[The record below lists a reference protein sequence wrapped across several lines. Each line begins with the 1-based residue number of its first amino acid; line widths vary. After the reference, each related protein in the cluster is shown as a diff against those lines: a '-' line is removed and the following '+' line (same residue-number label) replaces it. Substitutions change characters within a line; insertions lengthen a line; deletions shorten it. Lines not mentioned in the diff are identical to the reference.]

1 MVRPVTT
8 PEPGSEPGPPPAPPA
23 SASAGPPPVLTRD
36 GRDAS
41 RVPADWAELID
52 PGEWR
57 LNEEGLPARSAAR
70 VIALRRRPVPAILL
84 VIGHDFSAADRS
96 WGFTP
101 GGGIMAGESPPE
113 GAARELAEETGITVD
128 AASLIGPV
136 VDRSSRFSFNL
147 VTCRQ
152 DELFY
157 LLHLDGDGAGGAD
170 DGLDRS
176 GWTELERELLDSLR
190 WWPLD
195 ELDAAVA
202 AGMTV
207 YPGVLPVLARELLSG
222 WDGTVRVLREED

>member
-1 MVRPVTT
+1 MRPVTT
-8 PEPGSEPGPPPAPPA
+8 PEPGPPPTSSAPAP
-23 SASAGPPPVLTRD
+23 AGPPSPALTRD

-52 PGEWR
+52 PDEWR
-57 LNEEGLPARSAAR
+57 LDDEGLPARRAAR

-84 VIGHDFSAADRS
+84 VVGHDFSAADRS

-147 VTCRQ
+147 VTCRP

-157 LLHLDGDGAGGAD
+157 LLHLDGGAGDD

-176 GWTELERELLDSLR
+176 GWTDLEREVLDSLR

-207 YPGVLPVLARELLSG
+207 YPAVLPVLARELLSG
-222 WDGTVRVLREED
+222 WDGAVRVLREED

>member
-8 PEPGSEPGPPPAPPA
+8 PEPAPGSPPTSSAPAAPGLV
-23 SASAGPPPVLTRD
+23 PPVLTRD

-52 PGEWR
+52 PDEWR
-57 LNEEGLPARSAAR
+57 LNEEGLPARRAAR
-70 VIALRRRPVPAILL
+70 VIALRRRPIPAILL
-84 VIGHDFSAADRS
+84 VVGHDFSAADRS

-101 GGGIMAGESPPE
+101 GGGLLAGESPPE

-136 VDRSSRFSFNL
+136 IDRSSRFRFNL

-157 LLHLDGDGAGGAD
+157 LLHLDGVAGAGD
-170 DGLDRS
+170 DLDRS
-176 GWTELERELLDSLR
+176 GWTELERQVLDSLR

-195 ELDAAVA
+195 ELDAAAA

-207 YPGVLPVLARELLSG
+207 YPAVLPALARELLSG
-222 WDGTVRVLREED
+222 WDGVVRVLCEED

>member
-8 PEPGSEPGPPPAPPA
+8 PEPESAPGPPPMSSAPAAP
-23 SASAGPPPVLTRD
+23 GPPSSALTRD

-52 PGEWR
+52 PDEWR
-57 LNEEGLPARSAAR
+57 LNDEGLPARRAAR

-113 GAARELAEETGITVD
+113 GAARELAEETGIMVD

-136 VDRSSRFSFNL
+136 VDRSSRFPFNL

-157 LLHLDGDGAGGAD
+157 LLHLDGGAGGGD
-170 DGLDRS
+170 DLDRS
-176 GWTELERELLDSLR
+176 GWTDLEREVLDSLR

-202 AGMTV
+202 DGMTV

>member
-1 MVRPVTT
+1 MTT
-8 PEPGSEPGPPPAPPA
+8 PEPGPPPTSSAPAP
-23 SASAGPPPVLTRD
+23 AGPPSPALTRD

-52 PGEWR
+52 PDEWR
-57 LNEEGLPARSAAR
+57 LDDEGLPARRAAR

-157 LLHLDGDGAGGAD
+157 LLHLDGGAGDD

-176 GWTELERELLDSLR
+176 GWTDLEREVLDSLR

-207 YPGVLPVLARELLSG
+207 YPAVLPVLARELLSG
-222 WDGTVRVLREED
+222 WDGAVRVLREED

>member
-8 PEPGSEPGPPPAPPA
+8 PEPAPGSPPTSSAPAAPGLV
-23 SASAGPPPVLTRD
+23 PPVLTRD

-52 PGEWR
+52 PDEWR
-57 LNEEGLPARSAAR
+57 LNEEGLPARRAAR

-84 VIGHDFSAADRS
+84 VVGHDFSAADRS

-101 GGGIMAGESPPE
+101 GGGLLAGESPPE

-136 VDRSSRFSFNL
+136 INRSSRFRFNL

-157 LLHLDGDGAGGAD
+157 LLHLDGVAGAGD
-170 DGLDRS
+170 DLDRS
-176 GWTELERELLDSLR
+176 GWTELERQVLDSLR

-195 ELDAAVA
+195 ELDAAAA

-207 YPGVLPVLARELLSG
+207 YPAVLPALARELLSG
-222 WDGTVRVLREED
+222 WDGVVRVLCEED

>member
-8 PEPGSEPGPPPAPPA
+8 PEPGAA
-23 SASAGPPPVLTRD
+23 PVLTRD

-52 PGEWR
+52 PHEWR
-57 LNEEGLPARSAAR
+57 LNEEGLPARRAAR

-84 VIGHDFSAADRS
+84 VVGHDFSAADRS

-113 GAARELAEETGITVD
+113 GAARELAEETGIAVD

-136 VDRSSRFSFNL
+136 VDRSSRFPFNL

-157 LLHLDGDGAGGAD
+157 LLRLDGDGDGGTGPD
-170 DGLDRS
+170 DLDRS
-176 GWTELERELLDSLR
+176 GWTALEREVLDSLR

-207 YPGVLPVLARELLSG
+207 YPAVLPALARELLSG
-222 WDGTVRVLREED
+222 WDGAVRVLREED

>member
-1 MVRPVTT
+1 MRPVTT
-8 PEPGSEPGPPPAPPA
+8 PEPGPPPTSSAPAP
-23 SASAGPPPVLTRD
+23 AGPPSPALTRD

-52 PGEWR
+52 PDEWR
-57 LNEEGLPARSAAR
+57 LDDEGLPARRAAR

-84 VIGHDFSAADRS
+84 VVGHDFSAADRS

-157 LLHLDGDGAGGAD
+157 LLHLDGGAGGD

-176 GWTELERELLDSLR
+176 GWTDLEREVLDSLR

-207 YPGVLPVLARELLSG
+207 YPAALPALARELLSG
-222 WDGTVRVLREED
+222 WDGAVRVLREED

>member
-1 MVRPVTT
+1 MRPVTT
-8 PEPGSEPGPPPAPPA
+8 PEPAPGSPPTSSAPAAPGPV
-23 SASAGPPPVLTRD
+23 PPVLTRD

-52 PGEWR
+52 PDEWR
-57 LNEEGLPARSAAR
+57 LNEEGLPARRAAR

-84 VIGHDFSAADRS
+84 VVGHDFSAADRS

-157 LLHLDGDGAGGAD
+157 LLHLDGVAGAGD
-170 DGLDRS
+170 DLDRS
-176 GWTELERELLDSLR
+176 GWTELERQVLDSLR

-195 ELDAAVA
+195 ELDAAAA

-207 YPGVLPVLARELLSG
+207 YPAVLPALARELLSG
-222 WDGTVRVLREED
+222 WDGVVRVLCEED

>member
-8 PEPGSEPGPPPAPPA
+8 PEPGPPPTSSAPAP
-23 SASAGPPPVLTRD
+23 AGPPSPALTRD

-128 AASLIGPV
+128 ATSLIGPV

-207 YPGVLPVLARELLSG
+207 YPAALPALARELLSG
-222 WDGTVRVLREED
+222 WDGAVRVLREED

>member
-1 MVRPVTT
+1 MTT
-8 PEPGSEPGPPPAPPA
+8 PEPGPPPTSSAPAP
-23 SASAGPPPVLTRD
+23 AGPPSPALTRD

-52 PGEWR
+52 PDEWR
-57 LNEEGLPARSAAR
+57 LDDEGLPARRAAR

-84 VIGHDFSAADRS
+84 VVGHDFSAADRS

-157 LLHLDGDGAGGAD
+157 LLHLDGGAGDD

-176 GWTELERELLDSLR
+176 GWTDLEREVLDSLR

-207 YPGVLPVLARELLSG
+207 YPAVLPVLARELLSG
-222 WDGTVRVLREED
+222 WDGAVRVLREED

>member
-1 MVRPVTT
+1 MSPVTT
-8 PEPGSEPGPPPAPPA
+8 PEPESAPGPPPTSSAPAAP
-23 SASAGPPPVLTRD
+23 GPVPPVLTRD

-41 RVPADWAELID
+41 RVPADWAELLD
-52 PGEWR
+52 PDEWR
-57 LNEEGLPARSAAR
+57 LNEEGLPARRAAR

-84 VIGHDFSAADRS
+84 VVGHDFSAADRS

-101 GGGIMAGESPPE
+101 GGGLLAGESPPE

-136 VDRSSRFSFNL
+136 IDRSSRFRFNL

-157 LLHLDGDGAGGAD
+157 LLHLDGVAGAGD
-170 DGLDRS
+170 DLNRS
-176 GWTELERELLDSLR
+176 GWTELERQVLDSLR

-195 ELDAAVA
+195 ELDAAAA

-207 YPGVLPVLARELLSG
+207 YPAVLPALARELLSG
-222 WDGTVRVLREED
+222 WDGVVRVLCEED

>member
-1 MVRPVTT
+1 MTT
-8 PEPGSEPGPPPAPPA
+8 PEPAPGSPPTSSAPAVPGPV
-23 SASAGPPPVLTRD
+23 PPVLTRD

-41 RVPADWAELID
+41 RVPADWAELLD
-52 PGEWR
+52 PDEWR
-57 LNEEGLPARSAAR
+57 LNEEGLPARRAAR
-70 VIALRRRPVPAILL
+70 VIVLRRRPVPAILL
-84 VIGHDFSAADRS
+84 VVGHDFSAADRS

-157 LLHLDGDGAGGAD
+157 LLHLDGVAGAGD
-170 DGLDRS
+170 DLDRS
-176 GWTELERELLDSLR
+176 GWTELERQVLDSLR

-195 ELDAAVA
+195 ELDAAAA

-207 YPGVLPVLARELLSG
+207 YPAVLPALARELLSG
-222 WDGTVRVLREED
+222 WDGVVRVLCEED

>member
-1 MVRPVTT
+1 MRPVTT
-8 PEPGSEPGPPPAPPA
+8 PEPGPPPTSSAPAP
-23 SASAGPPPVLTRD
+23 AGPPSPALTRD

-52 PGEWR
+52 PDEWR
-57 LNEEGLPARSAAR
+57 LDDEGLPARRAAR

-84 VIGHDFSAADRS
+84 VVGHDFSAADRS

-147 VTCRQ
+147 VTRR
-152 DELFY
+152 
-157 LLHLDGDGAGGAD
+157 AGSGMRAPPSRRRR
-170 DGLDRS
+170 RS
-176 GWTELERELLDSLR
+176 GSPARR
-190 WWPLD
+190 RRRRR
-195 ELDAAVA
+195 
-202 AGMTV
+202 AG
-207 YPGVLPVLARELLSG
+207 P
-222 WDGTVRVLREED
+222 

>member
-1 MVRPVTT
+1 MRPVTT
-8 PEPGSEPGPPPAPPA
+8 PEPAPGSPPTSSAPAAPGLV
-23 SASAGPPPVLTRD
+23 PPVLTRD

-52 PGEWR
+52 PDEWR
-57 LNEEGLPARSAAR
+57 LNEEGLPARRAAR

-84 VIGHDFSAADRS
+84 VVGHDFSAADRS

-101 GGGIMAGESPPE
+101 GGGLLAGESPPE

-136 VDRSSRFSFNL
+136 IDRSSRFRFNL

-157 LLHLDGDGAGGAD
+157 LLHLDGVAGAGD
-170 DGLDRS
+170 DLDRS
-176 GWTELERELLDSLR
+176 GWTELERQVLDSLR

-195 ELDAAVA
+195 ELDAAAA

-207 YPGVLPVLARELLSG
+207 YPAVLPALARELLSG
-222 WDGTVRVLREED
+222 WDGVVRVLCEED

>member
-1 MVRPVTT
+1 MRPVTT
-8 PEPGSEPGPPPAPPA
+8 PEPAPGSPPTSSAPAVPGPV
-23 SASAGPPPVLTRD
+23 PPVLTRD

-41 RVPADWAELID
+41 RVPADWAELLD
-52 PGEWR
+52 PDEWR
-57 LNEEGLPARSAAR
+57 LNEEGLPARRAAR
-70 VIALRRRPVPAILL
+70 VIVLRRRPVPAILL
-84 VIGHDFSAADRS
+84 VVGHDFSAADRS

-101 GGGIMAGESPPE
+101 GGGLLAGESPPE

-136 VDRSSRFSFNL
+136 IDRSSRFRFNL

-157 LLHLDGDGAGGAD
+157 LLHLDGVAGAGD
-170 DGLDRS
+170 DLDRS
-176 GWTELERELLDSLR
+176 GWTELERQVLDSLR

-195 ELDAAVA
+195 ELDAAAA

-207 YPGVLPVLARELLSG
+207 YPAVLPALARELLSG
-222 WDGTVRVLREED
+222 WDGVVRVLCEED

>member
-1 MVRPVTT
+1 MTT
-8 PEPGSEPGPPPAPPA
+8 PEPAPGSPPTSSAPAAPGLV
-23 SASAGPPPVLTRD
+23 PPVLTRD

-52 PGEWR
+52 PDEWR
-57 LNEEGLPARSAAR
+57 LNDEGLPARRAAR

-157 LLHLDGDGAGGAD
+157 LLHLDGVAGAGD
-170 DGLDRS
+170 DLDRS
-176 GWTELERELLDSLR
+176 GWTELERQVLDSLR

-195 ELDAAVA
+195 ELDAAAA

-207 YPGVLPVLARELLSG
+207 YPAVLPALARELLSG
-222 WDGTVRVLREED
+222 WDGVVRVLCEED

>member
-1 MVRPVTT
+1 MRPVTT
-8 PEPGSEPGPPPAPPA
+8 PEPGPPPTSSAPAP
-23 SASAGPPPVLTRD
+23 AGPPSPALTRD

-52 PGEWR
+52 PDEWR
-57 LNEEGLPARSAAR
+57 LDDEGLPARRAAR

-84 VIGHDFSAADRS
+84 VVGHDFSAADRS

-157 LLHLDGDGAGGAD
+157 LLHLDGGAGGD

-176 GWTELERELLDSLR
+176 GWTDLEREVLDSLR

-195 ELDAAVA
+195 ELDAAA
-202 AGMTV
+202 GAGMTV
-207 YPGVLPVLARELLSG
+207 YPAVLPALARSLLAG
-222 WDGTVRVLREED
+222 WDGRLRVIREED

>member
-1 MVRPVTT
+1 MSPVTT
-8 PEPGSEPGPPPAPPA
+8 PEPESAPGPPPTSSAPAAP
-23 SASAGPPPVLTRD
+23 GLVPPVLTRD

-52 PGEWR
+52 PDEWR
-57 LNEEGLPARSAAR
+57 LNDEGLPARRAAR

-101 GGGIMAGESPPE
+101 GGGLLAGESPPE

-136 VDRSSRFSFNL
+136 IDRSSRFRFNL

-157 LLHLDGDGAGGAD
+157 LMHIDGVAGAGD
-170 DGLDRS
+170 DLDRS
-176 GWTELERELLDSLR
+176 GWTELERQVLDSLR

-195 ELDAAVA
+195 ELDAAAA

-207 YPGVLPVLARELLSG
+207 YPAVLPALARELLSG
-222 WDGTVRVLREED
+222 WDGVVRVLCEED

>member
-1 MVRPVTT
+1 MTT
-8 PEPGSEPGPPPAPPA
+8 PEPAPGSPPTSSAPAAPGLV
-23 SASAGPPPVLTRD
+23 PPVLTRD

-52 PGEWR
+52 PDEWR
-57 LNEEGLPARSAAR
+57 LNEEGLPARRAAR

-84 VIGHDFSAADRS
+84 VVGHDFSAADRS

-101 GGGIMAGESPPE
+101 GGGLLAGESPPE

-136 VDRSSRFSFNL
+136 IDRSSRFRFNL

-157 LLHLDGDGAGGAD
+157 LLHLDGVAGAGD
-170 DGLDRS
+170 DLDRS
-176 GWTELERELLDSLR
+176 GWTELERQVLDSLR

-195 ELDAAVA
+195 ELDAAAA

-207 YPGVLPVLARELLSG
+207 YPAALPALARELLSG
-222 WDGTVRVLREED
+222 WDGVVRVLCEED

>member
-1 MVRPVTT
+1 MRPVTT
-8 PEPGSEPGPPPAPPA
+8 PEPGPPPTSSAPAP
-23 SASAGPPPVLTRD
+23 AGPPSPALTRD

-52 PGEWR
+52 PDEWR
-57 LNEEGLPARSAAR
+57 LDDEGLPARRAAR

-84 VIGHDFSAADRS
+84 VVGHDFSAADRS

-157 LLHLDGDGAGGAD
+157 LLHLDGGAGGDD

-176 GWTELERELLDSLR
+176 GWTDLEREVLDSLR

-207 YPGVLPVLARELLSG
+207 YPAVLPVLARELLSG
-222 WDGTVRVLREED
+222 WDGVVRVLCEED

>member
-1 MVRPVTT
+1 MTT
-8 PEPGSEPGPPPAPPA
+8 PEPAPGSPPTSSAPAAPGLV
-23 SASAGPPPVLTRD
+23 PPVLTRD

-52 PGEWR
+52 PDEWR
-57 LNEEGLPARSAAR
+57 LNEEGLPARRAAR

-84 VIGHDFSAADRS
+84 VVGHDFSAADRS

-101 GGGIMAGESPPE
+101 GGGLLAGESPPE

-157 LLHLDGDGAGGAD
+157 LLHLDGVAGAGD
-170 DGLDRS
+170 DLDRS
-176 GWTELERELLDSLR
+176 GWTELERQVLDSLR

-195 ELDAAVA
+195 ELDAAAA

-207 YPGVLPVLARELLSG
+207 YPAVLPALARELLSG
-222 WDGTVRVLREED
+222 WDGVVRVLCEED

>member
-1 MVRPVTT
+1 MRPVTT
-8 PEPGSEPGPPPAPPA
+8 PEPAPGSPPTSSAPAAPGLV
-23 SASAGPPPVLTRD
+23 PPVLTRD

-136 VDRSSRFSFNL
+136 ADRSSRFSFNL

-157 LLHLDGDGAGGAD
+157 LLHLDGVAGAGD
-170 DGLDRS
+170 DLDRS
-176 GWTELERELLDSLR
+176 GWTELERQVLDSLR

-207 YPGVLPVLARELLSG
+207 YPAALPALARELLSG
-222 WDGTVRVLREED
+222 WDGGVRVLCEED

>member
-1 MVRPVTT
+1 M
-8 PEPGSEPGPPPAPPA
+8 
-23 SASAGPPPVLTRD
+23 
-36 GRDAS
+36 
-41 RVPADWAELID
+41 
-52 PGEWR
+52 
-57 LNEEGLPARSAAR
+57 
-70 VIALRRRPVPAILL
+70 
-84 VIGHDFSAADRS
+84 
-96 WGFTP
+96 
-101 GGGIMAGESPPE
+101 PE

-157 LLHLDGDGAGGAD
+157 LLHLDGGAGGDD

-176 GWTELERELLDSLR
+176 GWTDLEREVLDSLR

-207 YPGVLPVLARELLSG
+207 YPAVLPVLARELLSG
-222 WDGTVRVLREED
+222 WDGAVRVLREED

>member
-1 MVRPVTT
+1 MRPVTT
-8 PEPGSEPGPPPAPPA
+8 PEPGPPPTSSAPAAPGPVPGPPS
-23 SASAGPPPVLTRD
+23 SALTRD

-52 PGEWR
+52 PDEWR
-57 LNEEGLPARSAAR
+57 LDDEGLPARRAAR

-84 VIGHDFSAADRS
+84 VVGHDFSAADRS

-157 LLHLDGDGAGGAD
+157 LLHLDGGAGGDD

-176 GWTELERELLDSLR
+176 GWTDLEREVLDSLR

-207 YPGVLPVLARELLSG
+207 YPAVLPVLARELLSG
-222 WDGTVRVLREED
+222 WDGAVRVLREED

>member
-1 MVRPVTT
+1 MRPVTT
-8 PEPGSEPGPPPAPPA
+8 PEPAPGSPPTSSAPAAPGLV
-23 SASAGPPPVLTRD
+23 PPVLTRD

-52 PGEWR
+52 PDEWR
-57 LNEEGLPARSAAR
+57 LNEEGLPARRAAR

-84 VIGHDFSAADRS
+84 VVGHDFSAADRS

-101 GGGIMAGESPPE
+101 GGGLLAGESPPE

-136 VDRSSRFSFNL
+136 IDRSSRFRFNL

-157 LLHLDGDGAGGAD
+157 LLHLDGVAGAGD
-170 DGLDRS
+170 DLNRS
-176 GWTELERELLDSLR
+176 GWTELERQVLDSLR

-195 ELDAAVA
+195 ELDAAAA

-207 YPGVLPVLARELLSG
+207 YPAVLPALARELLSG
-222 WDGTVRVLREED
+222 WDGVVRVLCEED

>member
-1 MVRPVTT
+1 MTT
-8 PEPGSEPGPPPAPPA
+8 PEPGPPPTSSAPAP
-23 SASAGPPPVLTRD
+23 AGPPSPALARD

-52 PGEWR
+52 PDEWR
-57 LNEEGLPARSAAR
+57 LDDEGLPARRAAR

-84 VIGHDFSAADRS
+84 VVGHDFSAADRS

-157 LLHLDGDGAGGAD
+157 LLHLDGGAGGD

-176 GWTELERELLDSLR
+176 GWTDLEREVLDSLR

-207 YPGVLPVLARELLSG
+207 YPAVLPVLARELLSG
-222 WDGTVRVLREED
+222 WDGAVRVLREED

>member
-1 MVRPVTT
+1 MRPVTT
-8 PEPGSEPGPPPAPPA
+8 PEPGPPPTSSAPAP
-23 SASAGPPPVLTRD
+23 AGPPSPALTRD

-52 PGEWR
+52 PDEWR
-57 LNEEGLPARSAAR
+57 LNDEGLPARRAAR

-101 GGGIMAGESPPE
+101 GGGLLAGESPPE

-136 VDRSSRFSFNL
+136 IDRSSRFRFNL

-157 LLHLDGDGAGGAD
+157 LLHLDGGAGGGD
-170 DGLDRS
+170 DLDRS
-176 GWTELERELLDSLR
+176 GWTDLEREVLDSLR

-207 YPGVLPVLARELLSG
+207 YPAALPALARELLSG
-222 WDGTVRVLREED
+222 WDGGVRVLREED

>member
-1 MVRPVTT
+1 MRPVTT
-8 PEPGSEPGPPPAPPA
+8 PEPAPGSPPTSSAPAAPGPV
-23 SASAGPPPVLTRD
+23 PPVLTRD

-41 RVPADWAELID
+41 RVPADWAELLD
-52 PGEWR
+52 PDEWR
-57 LNEEGLPARSAAR
+57 LNEEGLPARRAAR

-84 VIGHDFSAADRS
+84 VVGHDFSAADRS

-101 GGGIMAGESPPE
+101 GGGLLAGESPPE

-128 AASLIGPV
+128 VASLIGPV
-136 VDRSSRFSFNL
+136 IDRSSRFRFNL

-157 LLHLDGDGAGGAD
+157 LLHLDGVAGAGD
-170 DGLDRS
+170 DLDRS
-176 GWTELERELLDSLR
+176 GWTELERQVLDSLR

-195 ELDAAVA
+195 ELDAAAA

-207 YPGVLPVLARELLSG
+207 YPAVLPALARELLSG
-222 WDGTVRVLREED
+222 WDGVVRVLCEED

>member
-1 MVRPVTT
+1 MRPVTT
-8 PEPGSEPGPPPAPPA
+8 PEPAPGSPPTSSAPAVPGPV
-23 SASAGPPPVLTRD
+23 PPVLTRD

-41 RVPADWAELID
+41 RVPADWAELLD
-52 PGEWR
+52 PDEWR
-57 LNEEGLPARSAAR
+57 LNEEGLPARRAAR

-84 VIGHDFSAADRS
+84 VVGHDFSAADRS

-101 GGGIMAGESPPE
+101 GGGLLAGESPPE

-136 VDRSSRFSFNL
+136 IDRSSRFRFNL

-157 LLHLDGDGAGGAD
+157 LLHLDGVAGAGD
-170 DGLDRS
+170 DLDRS
-176 GWTELERELLDSLR
+176 GWTELERQVLDSLR

-195 ELDAAVA
+195 ELDAAAA

-207 YPGVLPVLARELLSG
+207 YPAVLPALARELLSG
-222 WDGTVRVLREED
+222 WDGVVRVLCEED

>member
-1 MVRPVTT
+1 MRPVTT
-8 PEPGSEPGPPPAPPA
+8 PEPGPPPTSSAPAP
-23 SASAGPPPVLTRD
+23 AGPPSSALTRD

-52 PGEWR
+52 PDEWR
-57 LNEEGLPARSAAR
+57 LDDEGLPARRAAR

-84 VIGHDFSAADRS
+84 VVGHDFSAADRS

-157 LLHLDGDGAGGAD
+157 LLHLDGGAGGDD

-176 GWTELERELLDSLR
+176 GWTDLEREVLDSLR

-207 YPGVLPVLARELLSG
+207 YPAVLPVLARELLSG
-222 WDGTVRVLREED
+222 WDGAVRVLREEE

>member
-1 MVRPVTT
+1 MRPVTT
-8 PEPGSEPGPPPAPPA
+8 PEPAPGSPPTSSAPAAPGLV
-23 SASAGPPPVLTRD
+23 PPVLTRD

-52 PGEWR
+52 PDEWR
-57 LNEEGLPARSAAR
+57 LNEEGLPARRAAR

-84 VIGHDFSAADRS
+84 VVGHDFSAADRS

-101 GGGIMAGESPPE
+101 GGGLLAGESPPE

-136 VDRSSRFSFNL
+136 INRSSRFRFNL

-157 LLHLDGDGAGGAD
+157 LLHLDGVAGAGD
-170 DGLDRS
+170 DLDRS
-176 GWTELERELLDSLR
+176 GWTELERQVLDSLR

-195 ELDAAVA
+195 ELDAAAA

-207 YPGVLPVLARELLSG
+207 YPAVLPALARELLSG
-222 WDGTVRVLREED
+222 WDGVVRVLCEED

>member
-1 MVRPVTT
+1 MRPVTT
-8 PEPGSEPGPPPAPPA
+8 PEPAPGSPPTSSAPAAPGLV
-23 SASAGPPPVLTRD
+23 PPVLTRD

-52 PGEWR
+52 PDEWR
-57 LNEEGLPARSAAR
+57 LNEEGLPARRAAR

-84 VIGHDFSAADRS
+84 VVGHDFSAADRS

-101 GGGIMAGESPPE
+101 GGGLLAGESPPE
-113 GAARELAEETGITVD
+113 GAARELAKETGITVD

-136 VDRSSRFSFNL
+136 IDRSSRFRFNL

-157 LLHLDGDGAGGAD
+157 LLHLDGVAGAGD
-170 DGLDRS
+170 DLDRS
-176 GWTELERELLDSLR
+176 GWTELERQVLDSLR

-222 WDGTVRVLREED
+222 WDGTVRVLCEED

>member
-1 MVRPVTT
+1 MTT
-8 PEPGSEPGPPPAPPA
+8 PEPESAPGPPPTSSAPAAPGPA
-23 SASAGPPPVLTRD
+23 PGPPSSALTRD

-52 PGEWR
+52 PDEWR
-57 LNEEGLPARSAAR
+57 LNDEGLPARRAAR

-113 GAARELAEETGITVD
+113 GAARELAEETGIMVD

-136 VDRSSRFSFNL
+136 VDRSSRFPFNL

-157 LLHLDGDGAGGAD
+157 LLHLDGGAGGD
-170 DGLDRS
+170 DLDRS
-176 GWTELERELLDSLR
+176 GWTDLEREVLDSLR

-195 ELDAAVA
+195 ELDAAVS